1 MLTFDKVIQT
11 DFGSYVR
18 GFCLPTDEKP
28 VTGIANGSMLEE
40 INPESGVVDT
50 YRFDGENAE
59 WVKIISDGTPSG
71 GGGSGSGV
79 AHVNWR
85 TEHDD
90 GTNTDVTVVT
100 LDKTW
105 REIADGGI
113 VAVISEASEEML
125 TPHEEYASE
134 QWLIIGT
141 RITTS
146 RGVTTYSVSLA
157 CGYAGANDSVD
168 WGIQDMSTDSENGYP
183 EYVIRNQ

>member
-71 GGGSGSGV
+71 GGGGGGSGALIV
-79 AHVNWR
+79 
-85 TEHDD
+85 HDTD
-90 GTNTDVTVVT
+90 GT

-105 REIADGGI
+105 AEINAAAPLVWELAAGGDYPGGDYRPLVSCGSTDGGF
-113 VAVISEASEEML
+113 
-125 TPHEEYASE
+125 YATFVSFPNRATGDY
-134 QWLIIGT
+134 I
-141 RITTS
+141 
-146 RGVTTYSVSLA
+146 TYSE
-157 CGYAGANDSVD
+157 D
-168 WGIQDMSTDSENGYP
+168 GYP
-183 EYVIRNQ
+183 VFVTDE